1 MNAAQLL
8 KEAKKLGEIQTIFR
22 FPYVHIIY
30 LSPKFQNIDD
40 EEREISFAQDINI
53 SVAELRTTLLNSLLS
68 LRLLTSEEFALEYP
82 ENRPRERGHHWLSS
96 LIEQQFQ
103 KSVVNDQV
111 SKELKIVHF
120 YGYKGGQARS
130 TLLGLMSTVLAEDG
144 WKVLV
149 IDSDIEAPSLDI
161 IYGRTSGSISGTLLG
176 VVQSVAEIKPER
188 VKSIPL
194 AGYVDLLACRPTSP
208 DFNIDAAAFA
218 LRSALEPM
226 IIENAARRISEFA
239 AEKYDIIL
247 IDHRA
252 GLSPVTLPWMTTLPG
267 PIVVCVRLDDQWL
280 PAKQFIES
288 VLRTHISNP
297 GVFVS
302 WQPDNEN
309 EESYINRNNQQIETL
324 LDMLAE
330 IISQESEDED
340 SELSAV
346 EVRDH
351 WIIWPYDSAFR
362 YSRLPDKNQLA
373 PKNFDK
379 LSSLR
384 SILNIASKKQ
394 IQNNILTPSGATD
407 EGDLIQTDALQQLL
421 IPDNSISYIF
431 GRKGTGKTR
440 LLKELAKAEIGE
452 PLLVTADNAEDK
464 GLKSPSPELSAAIEH
479 YRDTPENLW
488 WNLLLAALETK
499 TTSRELLREN
509 FSQKL
514 EENFNGNIINLII
527 DQLNQSPKRTFLLD
541 GLETAFDAKLTFTYI
556 ESLFR
561 FIQTIESDDR
571 LSNRLQFKIF
581 LRTDLAE
588 RGYQNI
594 EQQIFGKVIYLNWDT
609 QKIFNFILSR
619 IRNINWYRQNFP
631 DLIKRIEEK
640 REDIQ
645 RGVLST
651 EECENL
657 LLMAFPEKLR
667 RNNLATKT
675 FLKTYFADSASETP
689 EGSTT
694 DKLRY
699 YPRIFDKFI
708 QVIAN
713 PTSTDVGSFTGK
725 QIEDGKIDPSLIV
738 IAHEAAAKDYLG
750 QLRSELNYLINL
762 ADHMSENEQKIR
774 SLLSA
779 FDGLKTPFKLDQC
792 ISELAEKTQIDK
804 SKIRNAI
811 ESMKRVGMFEDR
823 PKYTGE
829 LRVGRLFK
837 SSLRM
842 KYNRK
847 YPHKDSGN

>member
-1 MNAAQLL
+1 M
-8 KEAKKLGEIQTIFR
+8 K
-22 FPYVHIIY
+22 
-30 LSPKFQNIDD
+30 
-40 EEREISFAQDINI
+40 
-53 SVAELRTTLLNSLLS
+53 
-68 LRLLTSEEFALEYP
+68 
-82 ENRPRERGHHWLSS
+82 
-96 LIEQQFQ
+96 
-103 KSVVNDQV
+103 
-111 SKELKIVHF
+111 
-120 YGYKGGQARS
+120 
-130 TLLGLMSTVLAEDG
+130 
-144 WKVLV
+144 
-149 IDSDIEAPSLDI
+149 
-161 IYGRTSGSISGTLLG
+161 
-176 VVQSVAEIKPER
+176 
-188 VKSIPL
+188 
-194 AGYVDLLACRPTSP
+194 
-208 DFNIDAAAFA
+208 
-218 LRSALEPM
+218 
-226 IIENAARRISEFA
+226 
-239 AEKYDIIL
+239 
-247 IDHRA
+247 
-252 GLSPVTLPWMTTLPG
+252 
-267 PIVVCVRLDDQWL
+267 
-280 PAKQFIES
+280 
-288 VLRTHISNP
+288 
-297 GVFVS
+297 
-302 WQPDNEN
+302 
-309 EESYINRNNQQIETL
+309 
-324 LDMLAE
+324 
-330 IISQESEDED
+330 
-340 SELSAV
+340 
-346 EVRDH
+346 
-351 WIIWPYDSAFR
+351 
-362 YSRLPDKNQLA
+362 
-373 PKNFDK
+373 
-379 LSSLR
+379 
-384 SILNIASKKQ
+384 
-394 IQNNILTPSGATD
+394 
-407 EGDLIQTDALQQLL
+407 
-421 IPDNSISYIF
+421 
-431 GRKGTGKTR
+431 
-440 LLKELAKAEIGE
+440 
-452 PLLVTADNAEDK
+452 
-464 GLKSPSPELSAAIEH
+464 
-479 YRDTPENLW
+479 
-488 WNLLLAALETK
+488 
-499 TTSRELLREN
+499 
-509 FSQKL
+509 
-514 EENFNGNIINLII
+514 
-527 DQLNQSPKRTFLLD
+527 
-541 GLETAFDAKLTFTYI
+541 
-556 ESLFR
+556 
-561 FIQTIESDDR
+561 
-571 LSNRLQFKIF
+571 FKIF

-619 IRNINWYRQNFP
+619 ISNINWYRQNFP